1 MSRPPTGNRGP
12 AKDMYWFAH
21 GGIETNAEKCL
32 SQQRSA
38 TPGEGDE
45 ESNDSNSPTWKSLP
59 DRRNFPEE
67 QKSAFLRDA
76 SHTVDGTNSGP
87 SSLEREDRMRASEKR
102 MAVEERKRQLW
113 EAEQERNDALLKKHM
128 EREAALEARRNAQR
142 SNISFAFGSSVPR
155 NVESLHSYQ
164 ADSEKLNKSSVTSGL
179 LSKEETNET
188 YYESRSV
195 SPFNSSGHS
204 FLVDSISPQSNSS
217 QICTSHFERKTMSPP
232 CWLVGSGA
240 LIGDDIMSRSMTASV
255 PAPRGRRKNDLMPT
269 VPYDRTAAPRT
280 SAASSTRKRS
290 VSMTRLD
297 QLAQPR
303 KHYVEANKANSTA
316 SSGTSSMVKDNVRS
330 PTRPL
335 SSASEQSGGSGR
347 AASAVNRR
355 MRSSPRKPRPVSIAG
370 SVPDHKQPPELK
382 ISPIKKANY
391 TASKK
396 VAQTG
401 EVKKAAPSISKSPPK
416 AIEKVKQSSLG
427 SSAPKP
433 GVTKATKQPSS
444 KLASAKQAPVVKTST
459 PKVSSAKKSL
469 TNKKKA
475 DILAPP
481 STGDVSEDKT
491 NPLAKP
497 TTSPPSSPPPD
508 QDINAENEKNNA
520 KRIISE
526 EEAKAA
532 LAEKRRLAREQAEK
546 EAELERQRLE
556 QLKQEE
562 DKRIRKEEEE
572 QRKMEEEQ
580 IRLAEE
586 HRRQEEEKLRKA
598 IEEQERKEEEEKAKR
613 EEELRLKAEQDR
625 KAKEEAEK
633 QRIELEEKLRKEEEE
648 RAERKKR
655 LEKIMSRTRGKASG
669 TSPSGSVS
677 SSDQLDSAENQNEG
691 FSSGA
696 NSLESNEGGD
706 LASES
711 VSVDD
716 NQTKIEQESVGNS
729 TEVNPTYEVVSESE
743 SLNSNDLIMPSSET
757 ASLDNSLIIIPNK
770 DNLVE
775 AQFTVEQSYAND
787 GHAIEI
793 SADATAIESAAEPTD
808 LGLDTTVECTDL
820 GLDMGKKSDCLLPEP
835 EINSAVSAENLAEF
849 KGTAKNTA
857 DEHLSNLDDVENE
870 KVFENQQVLES
881 HEYISSSNDF
891 LQEPVTE
898 AIVDQSYSVT
908 ESASSDVQ
916 GLKTDLAEPT
926 EVVPTYA
933 GISKEAVDNIDANE
947 AFGLDAEQYD
957 DNAIKENEI
966 SNTNVALCDD
976 DDAVESNTL
985 PTELLLPNPS
995 ISDID
1000 PEEAISDGNPHY
1012 SISSDMKLPD
1022 PIYETSDEGSVSFDK
1037 QQQEY
1042 SPYMLDQT
1050 SAYNTEVAGVSDDVF
1065 SEQDI
1070 TLVSSAVPKQPDE
1083 EINFGSSESF
1093 QKQLLNYENQF
1104 QTDINETKRVAQ
1116 DDMYDY
1122 ETSSVLQSALEQ
1134 PREIGEENVVPSKS
1148 STSSFSAVEHDT
1160 QAEVKYQN
1168 DFDVNNEAD
1177 KENRNDILHF
1187 PSSQQNP
1194 FRNNEDNPV
1203 DPFDIYSEKEN
1214 IQFSTPESE
1223 RFTNEVAVDLNQM
1236 HGLGVNEINTQFTEN
1251 NPFSTNQSEFTF
1263 SESKVYSD
1271 IIDNKQQIISGSEQI
1286 SDFNN
1291 QNITS
1296 ESSDFADITVIKAEG
1311 SEDCIGI
1318 ISSVDHDQISNDFMK
1333 QSLHNEQ
1340 LSSNFE
1346 YASITDSEDSSL
1358 DSNLSQVMTVE
1369 DNKKESIEGLNHVEN
1384 FPESK
1389 SVTSISN
1396 TVEQEQ
1402 SFIIEHT
1409 FNGDSLSKSNG
1420 SHLGPSVISNG
1431 HRMESSEQFPEEI
1444 SEFHDYIQLDGKDIS
1459 TVDHSKSNIFENVDA
1474 IDFSKVSPDPFLAK
1488 GNSNQISGNPFLM
1501 QDDQKQVLMTPDFFN

>member
-21 GGIETNAEKCL
+21 GGIETNTEKCL
-32 SQQRSA
+32 SQQRST

-67 QKSAFLRDA
+67 QKSPSLRDA
-76 SHTVDGTNSGP
+76 SHTDGTNSGP

-113 EAEQERNDALLKKHM
+113 EAEQERNDALLRKHM

-164 ADSEKLNKSSVTSGL
+164 ADSEKLNKSTVASGL

-217 QICTSHFERKTMSPP
+217 QICTSYFERKTMSPP

-240 LIGDDIMSRSMTASV
+240 LIGDNIMSRSMTASV

-347 AASAVNRR
+347 AASSVNRR

-370 SVPDHKQPPELK
+370 SVPDHRQPPELK
-382 ISPIKKANY
+382 ISPIKKASY

-401 EVKKAAPSISKSPPK
+401 EVKKAAPSASKSSPK

-427 SSAPKP
+427 ASSPKP

-444 KLASAKQAPVVKTST
+444 KPATAKQAPVVKTST
-459 PKVSSAKKSL
+459 PKVPSAKKSL

-481 STGDVSEDKT
+481 STGDISEDKT
-491 NPLAKP
+491 NPSAKP
-497 TTSPPSSPPPD
+497 TISPPSSPPPD

-562 DKRIRKEEEE
+562 EERMRKEEEE

-669 TSPSGSVS
+669 TSPSGSIS

-716 NQTKIEQESVGNS
+716 NQTKTEQESVGNS

-743 SLNSNDLIMPSSET
+743 SLNSNDLMMPSSET
-757 ASLDNSLIIIPNK
+757 ASRDNSLLIIPDK
-770 DNLVE
+770 DNLIE
-775 AQFTVEQSYAND
+775 APSTDEQSYANNE
-787 GHAIEI
+787 HAIEI
-793 SADATAIESAAEPTD
+793 NANATVIES
-808 LGLDTTVECTDL
+808 TVECTDL
-820 GLDMGKKSDCLLPEP
+820 GLDMGKKSDGILPEP
-835 EINSAVSAENLAEF
+835 EINRAVSFENLAEF
-849 KGTAKNTA
+849 KDIAKNVA
-857 DEHLSNLDDVENE
+857 DEHLSDLDDEENE

-881 HEYISSSNDF
+881 HGYISSSNDF

-898 AIVDQSYSVT
+898 AIVGQSYSVA
-908 ESASSDVQ
+908 ESASRDVQ
-916 GLKTDLAEPT
+916 DLETDLAEPT
-926 EVVPTYA
+926 KVTDAE
-933 GISKEAVDNIDANE
+933 ISKEAVDNFDVNE
-947 AFGLDAEQYD
+947 AFSLDAQQYA
-957 DNAIKENEI
+957 DNAIEENEI
-966 SNTNVALCDD
+966 SNANVASCDD
-976 DDAVESNTL
+976 NAMQSNTL

-1012 SISSDMKLPD
+1012 SVSSDMKLPD

-1050 SAYNTEVAGVSDDVF
+1050 STYTEVAGVSDDVF
-1065 SEQDI
+1065 SEQAM
-1070 TLVSSAVPKQPDE
+1070 THVSSVVNDVQEQPDE
-1083 EINFGSSESF
+1083 EINFGSSESSF

-1104 QTDINETKRVAQ
+1104 QTDIKETKCVTQ

-1122 ETSSVLQSALEQ
+1122 ETSSVLQNALEQ

-1148 STSSFSAVEHDT
+1148 LTSSFSAVEHDI
-1160 QAEVKYQN
+1160 QAAEIEYQN
-1168 DFDVNNEAD
+1168 DFDLNNEAD

-1187 PSSQQNP
+1187 PSSQHNP
-1194 FRNNEDNPV
+1194 FHNSEDQRV

-1214 IQFSTPESE
+1214 IQFSTSESE

-1236 HGLGVNEINTQFTEN
+1236 HGLGVNEINMQFTEN
-1251 NPFSTNQSEFTF
+1251 NPFSTNQSAFTF
-1263 SESKVYSD
+1263 SEAEVYSD
-1271 IIDNKQQIISGSEQI
+1271 IDKKQQMLSDSEQI
-1286 SDFNN
+1286 GDFNN

-1296 ESSDFADITVIKAEG
+1296 ESSDSADITVIKAEG

-1318 ISSVDHDQISNDFMK
+1318 ISSVDHDRISNDFTK

-1340 LSSNFE
+1340 LRSNFE

-1358 DSNLSQVMTVE
+1358 DSNLSQVMTVD
-1369 DNKKESIEGLNHVEN
+1369 DNKKESVEGLNHVEN
-1384 FPESK
+1384 FSESK
-1389 SVTSISN
+1389 SVTSVSN

-1420 SHLGPSVISNG
+1420 SHFGPSEVISNG
-1431 HRMESSEQFPEEI
+1431 HRMESSEQFPDEI